1 MVRNKDTE
9 ERFAGYE
16 TVDFGP
22 STTTTE
28 ENVNILI

>member
-1 MVRNKDTE
+1 MVRNKDAE

-22 STTTTE
+22 STTTE